1 MPRTGGQERRT
12 TLVEEAIRQF
22 GREGYKGAS
31 LESIASAVGV
41 RKQTLLY
48 YFPTK
53 DALLEACLRAAG
65 ERLAGAVSAALEG
78 KETYWDRGE
87 AVIKSVFAL
96 AAEWPE
102 FPMFVREAGRL
113 GPGAFDPFASVIDP
127 MRARAI
133 AFLQEGMDGGEIRKQ
148 DPAMLLFTLYTSVVG
163 ALTEASVLHAVV
175 GDDES
180 RASLKK
186 REIETLTFVRAALR
200 PPD

>member
-1 MPRTGGQERRT
+1 MPRTGGQERRV

-31 LESIASAVGV
+31 LDSIATAVGV

-53 DALLEACLRAAG
+53 DALLEECLRAAG
-65 ERLAGAVSAALEG
+65 QRLAATVAAALEG
-78 KETYWDRGE
+78 KDTYWDKGE
-87 AVIKSVFAL
+87 AVINAVFDL

-102 FPMFVREAGRL
+102 FPMFVREAARL

-127 MRARAI
+127 MRERAI
-133 AFLQEGMDGGEIRKQ
+133 AFLQEGMDAGEIRKQ
-148 DPAMLLFTLYTSVVG
+148 DPAMLLFTLYTAVVG
-163 ALTEASVLHAVV
+163 SLTEASVLYAVV

-180 RASLKK
+180 RASLTK
-186 REIETLTFVRAALR
+186 RRIETLTFVRAALR
-200 PPD
+200 PPE